1 MGKQRTKVGK
11 MIAIVD
17 YGLGNIHSV
26 VNALNFLGIKSKLE
40 SDPSKIA
47 TYEKLILPGV
57 GAFGDAM
64 DRLKAT
70 GMDEAVIEYAKS
82 GKYLLGV
89 CLGLHLLFE
98 CGFEFGKHEGLGILK
113 GEVVKFDENKFE
125 KSLKIPHMGWNTCE
139 FKQSSRLNAG
149 LKSSEYFYFVHS
161 YHVVCDDEIVL
172 CSTNYGYDFTSGVA
186 FKNIF
191 GMQPHPEKSHDVGL
205 KMLKNFVE
213 M

>member
-1 MGKQRTKVGK
+1 

-40 SDPSKIA
+40 SDPEAIKS
-47 TYEKLILPGV
+47 YDRLILPGV

-70 GMDEAVIEYAKS
+70 GMDEAVISYANS
-82 GKYLLGV
+82 GKALLGV

-98 CGFEFGKHEGLGILK
+98 KGFEFGEHNGLGILK
-113 GEVVKFDENKFE
+113 GEVVKFDESKFD
-125 KSLKIPHMGWNTCE
+125 KALKIPHMGWNTCE
-139 FKQSSRLNAG
+139 FKQSSKLNAG

-161 YHVVCDDEIVL
+161 YHVLCDENIVL

-186 FKNIF
+186 FENIF
-191 GMQPHPEKSHDVGL
+191 GMQPHPEKSHNVGL